1 MVELDSMKVVE
12 AVTYPFEYKGTGEVI
27 IDNCRDLLM
36 TLGMATFKHC
46 SREANGAAHEL
57 ARRSAQ

>member
-1 MVELDSMKVVE
+1 
-12 AVTYPFEYKGTGEVI
+12 VTYPFEYKGTGEVI